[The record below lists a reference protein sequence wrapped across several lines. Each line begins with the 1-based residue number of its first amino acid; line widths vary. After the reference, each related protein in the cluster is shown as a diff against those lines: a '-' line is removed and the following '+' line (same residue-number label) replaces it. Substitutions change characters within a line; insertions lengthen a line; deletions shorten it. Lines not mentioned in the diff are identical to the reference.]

1 MDLHRLRPG
10 DWLTGAAGLALLAL
24 LWAPWYAVGDGT
36 LSGWQAFGLIDL
48 WLALTAL
55 LALALWVLTATR
67 DSPALP
73 VALDVLTTTVAAIA
87 VLLVLVRLGFEPHGD
102 VVTGREWGLYAGVLA
117 VLVLFGAAVWALRD
131 ESGPGLRPPPEPQH
145 LPTPP
150 LGSTPHAE
158 P

>member
-1 MDLHRLRPG
+1 MDLHRLRPA
-10 DWLTGAAGLALLAL
+10 DWLTGVAGLALLVL
-24 LWAPWYAVGDGT
+24 LWAPWYELPDGS

-48 WLALTAL
+48 WFALTAL
-55 LALALWVLTATR
+55 LALVLWVLTALR
-67 DSPALP
+67 DTPAVP
-73 VALDVLTTTVAAIA
+73 VAFDVLTSTAGLIA
-87 VLLVLVRLGFEPHGD
+87 VVLVLVRLGFEPHGD

-117 VLVLFGAAVWALRD
+117 VLAVFCGAVWAQHD
-131 ESGPGLRPPPEPQH
+131 ESAPGLRAAPEPQH